1 MNLLLSLLLS
11 LVMTSPAALADG
23 GKSKSKKKTVTVE
36 GQFTSKRG
44 VMAQLSCYCYDAGY
58 ITTASGDEI
67 AICFEKGEMEAAAEK
82 SGEFGCDQI
91 TVTGVYVDKVIAP
104 EAGEVCSPG
113 TMRYLKVVSFNCK

>member
-11 LVMTSPAALADG
+11 LVMISPAAQADG
-23 GKSKSKKKTVTVE
+23 GKSKPKKKTVTVE
-36 GQFTSKRG
+36 GKFSCKRG
-44 VMAQLSCYCYDAGY
+44 VMTKLSCYCFDAGY

-67 AICFEKGEMEAAAEK
+67 AICFEKGEMEAAAQK
-82 SGEFGCDQI
+82 SEEFGCDDI

-113 TMRYLKVVSFNCK
+113 TMRYLKVMSFNCR

>member
-11 LVMTSPAALADG
+11 LVMTSPATHADG
-23 GKSKSKKKTVTVE
+23 GKSKSKKKTVTIE
-36 GQFTSKRG
+36 GDFTSKRG
-44 VMAQLSCYCYDAGY
+44 VMHRLSCFCYDSGY

-67 AICFEKGEMEAAAEK
+67 AICFEKGEMEAAAQK
-82 SGEFGCDQI
+82 SEEFGCDHI

-113 TMRYLKVVSFNCK
+113 TMRYLKVASFNCR